1 MAFTV
6 EDFADLQRLLAAH
19 PEWRAQLRPL
29 ILGDEFLQVP
39 ERLIRIDERLDR
51 ISETLDRMAAAQAEF
66 DRRLAGFQGRLGNMD
81 GKLLELK
88 YSDNL
93 GNWFRQ
99 TMRRARRVLIEEL
112 DLLSEAVKTG
122 RVSESEVS
130 RLDDVDMI
138 VGGSTQA
145 NGQDE
150 MLFTV
155 EISTTINVDDVDRAE
170 AAAATLRK
178 AGYRAVGFVGGHRAS
193 RDATTRSAELNVI
206 LDLRRL
212 SN

>member
-1 MAFTV
+1 VACPV
-6 EDFADLQRLLAAH
+6 APPH
-19 PEWRAQLRPL
+19 P
-29 ILGDEFLQVP
+29 GDEFLQVP

-99 TMRRARRVLIEEL
+99 TMRRARRVLIKEL

-150 MLFTV
+150 MLLTV

-178 AGYRAVGFVGGHRAS
+178 AGYRAVGFVGCHRAS

-212 SN
+212 SD